1 MFAGQSIN
9 ETRTTLDPVTEI
21 AGDPPVDDDDPRAEI
36 ARLEAH
42 IEDLAEAMERC
53 RKFILA
59 ARIAIAGGALWM
71 VAATLG
77 VIGFDPVALV
87 GAIAAVIGGI
97 VVFGSN
103 QTTSHQIAADTKDAE
118 AQRAQL
124 ISGLRLRLVGEG
136 E

>member
-1 MFAGQSIN
+1 M
-9 ETRTTLDPVTEI
+9 DPVAEI
-21 AGDPPVDDDDPRAEI
+21 AGEPSGDDDDPRAEI

-42 IEDLAEAMERC
+42 IEDLAEALERC

-77 VIGFDPVALV
+77 VIGFDTVALV
-87 GAIAAVIGGI
+87 WAIAAVIGGI

-103 QTTSHQIAADTKDAE
+103 QTTSQQIAADTKDAE

-124 ISGLRLRLVGEG
+124 IGGLRLRVVGEG

>member
-1 MFAGQSIN
+1 M
-9 ETRTTLDPVTEI
+9 
-21 AGDPPVDDDDPRAEI
+21 DDDDPRAEI

-77 VIGFDPVALV
+77 LIGFDPVALV

-97 VVFGSN
+97 VVYGSN
-103 QTTSHQIAADTKDAE
+103 QTTSQQIAADTKDAE

-124 ISGLRLRLVGEG
+124 IGGLRLRVVGEG